1 MQVVEQMSRGARRA
15 APVVRDGAVREVS
28 IHLAR
33 VHLTTLA
40 DELDQRLRPAPAP
53 PRPARPVRA
62 RMHQR
67 VQGSR
72 HEAVVDEDVLL
83 DVEGRVET
91 FEVAGAV
98 TLDAVSQ
105 GQILRARGRA
115 DRVGLHEPQ
124 VIEGALQ
131 RCGWEEAAADSKAP
145 QPVQRDR
152 HGVASLAPRQRRA
165 SGRQDPELH
174 AETAGLVYYSTPSCR
189 M

>member
-1 MQVVEQMSRGARRA
+1 MRMPASRRATRSNAAVMQVVEQMSRGARRA

-105 GQILRARGRA
+105 GQI
-115 DRVGLHEPQ
+115 
-124 VIEGALQ
+124 
-131 RCGWEEAAADSKAP
+131 K
-145 QPVQRDR
+145 
-152 HGVASLAPRQRRA
+152 RA
-165 SGRQDPELH
+165 SSRVVKGGPSAGRRSLVRRLSCDGVYVRKLSCDGVKS
-174 AETAGLVYYSTPSCR
+174 TAI
-189 M
+189 